1 MIRITFPDN
10 SVREYEK
17 GVTSYDIAMSIS
29 PRLAKVMSIRVN
41 LYQNLKMVQLLFIH
55 RAISLTCVAGPI
67 CLIHHL

>member
-29 PRLAKVMSIRVN
+29 PGWQQMFL
-41 LYQNLKMVQLLFIH
+41 QQQ
-55 RAISLTCVAGPI
+55 
-67 CLIHHL
+67 